1 MEWDKFGLCTQSCW
15 TYKLLDDFLDDDSE
29 GQSGVLTV
37 DVLDEFRYRFSVG
50 VRFERVTLLR
60 LRKQQQQLDL
70 HYRKSSTL
78 KRGCHLQNKTQ
89 LC

>member
-1 MEWDKFGLCTQSCW
+1 M
-15 TYKLLDDFLDDDSE
+15 DDFLDDDSE

-60 LRKQQQQLDL
+60 LRKQQQLNL

-78 KRGCHLQNKTQ
+78 KTRMSPSKQDTALLVLFRTCLT
-89 LC
+89 LWTILI